1 MRAKCCY
8 TCNMH
13 PIYILQWFTSGTSW
27 MPEDCMIDDTVDFK
41 CENEEDDGD
50 NTSHAILRTPLP
62 HENNL
67 NRTAL
72 RNSNS
77 QSKSARKEI
86 GIGSILEKMT
96 QGREEV
102 NGSMNKILEIM
113 RSAGS
118 SRGGDPHEIIDQ
130 INKSM
135 TLIRTCRNELKDLC
149 RRKRAM
155 KRGIWSGL

>member
-13 PIYILQWFTSGTSW
+13 PIYILQWFTYGTPFVPRRDP
-27 MPEDCMIDDTVDFK
+27 MPEDCMIDDTVDFE

-77 QSKSARKEI
+77 QSNQQERK
-86 GIGSILEKMT
+86 
-96 QGREEV
+96 
-102 NGSMNKILEIM
+102 
-113 RSAGS
+113 
-118 SRGGDPHEIIDQ
+118 
-130 INKSM
+130 
-135 TLIRTCRNELKDLC
+135 
-149 RRKRAM
+149 
-155 KRGIWSGL
+155 